1 MEALK
6 HASTMI
12 AELRTS
18 LLSPK
23 NYYDLCILFQLYVF
37 ILGEGL
43 FIFLNLEKICAHLIS
58 CVIWNHS

>member
-1 MEALK
+1 MLGKDCDQPCFVVLTFIVLQDQKKLMEALK

-23 NYYDLCILFQLYVF
+23 NYYDLCILPFF
-37 ILGEGL
+37 C
-43 FIFLNLEKICAHLIS
+43 FLL
-58 CVIWNHS
+58 